1 MKVKPVI
8 NRFGLTMNGVAM
20 SKVLK
25 MGFVL
30 LLLVA
35 PATWGGD
42 SPGRMLGLTVS
53 PNGKV
58 FATTYVKGSS
68 WLIYKID
75 ANTGNATRLTNA
87 TTGQESSP
95 AFSPDVKLIAYSYT
109 AYPDYQRIVVMNVDG
124 SGPRTLPGSGTANL
138 DPTFA
143 PSGETIYF
151 REANPRPHEHRWD
164 LFSMGIDGS
173 NLTQLTHEGFYSI
186 YSPSVSPDGK
196 SMVVITEGWNAPGFH
211 RQMIIYSLDHPEK
224 PQRIL
229 RPRLPGKR
237 PLNHDFES
245 PNYMPDGKSIL
256 FMAATG
262 GKRGDDYDVY
272 LLDLKTEVIERLTE
286 GNGYAGGLT
295 LLPDGRTA
303 AFLKWREDKHRTIV
317 GTDVY
322 LLDLQSRRLTPF
334 RVTGLD

>member
-58 FATTYVKGSS
+58 LATTYVKGSS

-95 AFSPDVKLIAYSYT
+95 AFSPDGKLIAYSYT

-151 REANPRPHEHRWD
+151 REAKQRPHEHRWD
-164 LFSMGIDGS
+164 LFSIGIDGS
-173 NLTQLTHEGFYSI
+173 NLTQ
-186 YSPSVSPDGK
+186 
-196 SMVVITEGWNAPGFH
+196 
-211 RQMIIYSLDHPEK
+211 
-224 PQRIL
+224 
-229 RPRLPGKR
+229 
-237 PLNHDFES
+237 
-245 PNYMPDGKSIL
+245 
-256 FMAATG
+256 
-262 GKRGDDYDVY
+262 
-272 LLDLKTEVIERLTE
+272 
-286 GNGYAGGLT
+286 
-295 LLPDGRTA
+295 
-303 AFLKWREDKHRTIV
+303 
-317 GTDVY
+317 
-322 LLDLQSRRLTPF
+322 
-334 RVTGLD
+334 